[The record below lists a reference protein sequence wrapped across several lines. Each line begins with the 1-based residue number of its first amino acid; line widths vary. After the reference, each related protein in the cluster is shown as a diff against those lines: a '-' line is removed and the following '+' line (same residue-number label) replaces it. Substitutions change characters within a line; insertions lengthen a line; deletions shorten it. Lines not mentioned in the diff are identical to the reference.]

1 MMQPLGSLLLL
12 TVLSTL
18 LLSASEGQEPKS
30 DTTAAPSPGA
40 AARAVDPLVIERAA
54 RQYRMQLYHS
64 FRLDRAE
71 YERGRKAWE
80 QVVAAW
86 EAAGSRADQRPL
98 LLAWLQAA
106 TASVSSGTAKPLPA
120 IPTFETVE
128 ESRTLSVE
136 PLPVILASPPP
147 PVTVQELQLQPSPV
161 VAVHLE
167 QRGWLAGAPRLSRA
181 DDSRPSV
188 SLPSQAVLVKRE
200 RLTEAVGDATAP
212 EPWPSQATRGD
223 RFRRLIVQH
232 ELPGVEEG
240 GLVSQAFREDGQ
252 PAARTFRDSASM
264 FVEKAAGVPIGALVV
279 GEGPPVV
286 AQPNRPWL
294 PRRNGGWSIEI
305 PAVESHRPLLAS
317 IPRRGPVTPA
327 LDRLPGPERDEEL
340 SEPSGPPAVPDSL
353 SAEAVPR
360 AVEPRRV
367 VPLPAPAPVAS
378 IPLRQ
383 PTAPSPRKESAGQ
396 GALVNRNELAARIL
410 GGNLALR
417 ECEAELD
424 AEKPWDA
431 ARLAPLVTRLKRVVI
446 QRHDC
451 LLLYDLLSESERSLI
466 DAIESPKPVIRI
478 LSQRI
483 VEARQRA
490 QTGDLS
496 AVRRTAE
503 LQALDELARTVSE
516 LVEKWL

>member
-1 MMQPLGSLLLL
+1 MMQPLGSFLLL
-12 TVLSTL
+12 TVLL
-18 LLSASEGQEPKS
+18 MPLSV
-30 DTTAAPSPGA
+30 AAKVQGSPADAGDA
-40 AARAVDPLVIERAA
+40 ADGAVDPLVIQRAA

-71 YERGRKAWE
+71 YDRRRAAWE

-106 TASVSSGTAKPLPA
+106 IANASPGTAKPSPA
-120 IPTFETVE
+120 IPTFETVK
-128 ESRTLSVE
+128 ESRTLLVD
-136 PLPVILASPPP
+136 PLPVILAAPPP
-147 PVTVQELQLQPSPV
+147 PVTGQELHLHPSPAV
-161 VAVHLE
+161 EVHLD
-167 QRGWLAGAPRLSRA
+167 QRVWLAGAQRLSMVE
-181 DDSRPSV
+181 DSRPSV
-188 SLPSQAVLVKRE
+188 EGLAKPVLVKRE
-200 RLTEAVGDATAP
+200 RLTEVAGDATP
-212 EPWPSQATRGD
+212 REPWPNQATSGE
-223 RFRRLIVQH
+223 RFRRIMTKR

-240 GLVSQAFREDGQ
+240 ELVSQTTREEGK
-252 PAARTFRDSASM
+252 PAAGTLKDSASM
-264 FVEKAAGVPIGALVV
+264 SVEKASAMPVETRAV
-279 GEGPPVV
+279 GEGTPVV
-286 AQPNRPWL
+286 APPTRPWL
-294 PRRNGGWSIEI
+294 PRREGAWNVEL

-317 IPRRGPVTPA
+317 IPRRQPVAPA
-327 LDRLPGPERDEEL
+327 LDRLPGPESDEVR
-340 SEPSGPPAVPDSL
+340 AVPV
-353 SAEAVPR
+353 APQAVPNSQPAPVAPR
-360 AVEPRRV
+360 AIEPRRV
-367 VPLPAPAPVAS
+367 VRLPTPAPVAS

-383 PTAPSPRKESAGQ
+383 PAVPPSMKEPAGQ

-424 AEKPWDA
+424 VDKPWDA
-431 ARLAPLVTRLKRVVI
+431 ARLAPLVLRLKRVVI

-490 QTGDLS
+490 KTAS
-496 AVRRTAE
+496 FPAARRTAE
-503 LQALDELARTVSE
+503 LQALDELTQTVSE
-516 LVEKWL
+516 LVQKWLE